1 MLRSAG
7 DGLAVVGEN
16 GADTAGNANV
26 VFQLI
31 EPPPVGTALFTGEA
45 GVVWITGSFGPP
57 RTQ

>member
-1 MLRSAG
+1 MVRGNG
-7 DGLAVVGEN
+7 DGLVVVGEN
-16 GADTAGNANV
+16 GAVTAGNTNV

-31 EPPPVGTALFTGEA
+31 EPPPAGCALFTGEL